1 MPGSAEDSRTAV
13 DTFPLPT
20 SMFVGRRDEL
30 ERALAL
36 LKEESLYLVYGL
48 AGIGK
53 TEFVYRL
60 VELAR
65 GMPRWSEAPAVLIR
79 VREGQSI
86 DDVLAMLRFACGEPS
101 APTDLAGDTAGSV
114 ADDLERLVR
123 VLDAS
128 AWIVVLDDLH
138 RIGVEAASRAIGFL
152 GRRVRRSRI
161 ICTSRVEIPVSSE
174 CAVPVTIRLPPLD
187 ETESV
192 VFSDAIARRLGIV
205 LPDPQAV
212 TRRAR
217 GSPFLIQ
224 REVVALAE
232 PRGGDEDVLE
242 ASLRSLSAEVQR
254 ALLTLAVTPDDS
266 LTLELVDDEA
276 VLGVLF
282 DRFLVERRLGH
293 FKIHDLV
300 RDAVLRRSSRTMI
313 EQARDRV
320 ARRLCARFQS
330 ARVPFDAVEAVRQF
344 VRAARHAEA
353 LRCVVA
359 SYRDLSAVGL
369 DHLLVPALQ
378 ELRVA
383 LPGATV
389 SIDLYL
395 ARIQIRRSL
404 IDEAQETLARLGR
417 DRKGATSWR
426 YLALAGTVAQRLGE
440 LARAEDF
447 FQRARRHARDPADR
461 ARLSLA
467 LAMVLALRG
476 ELRAAERLL
485 DKMRPAGGGRP
496 ASEPL
501 RWSWARILCLLLEQ
515 RFAEAVEVAEV
526 ARRQTP
532 ATQQQDVL
540 VLAAML
546 ESLARAETDDID
558 GARRLIDD
566 VIDPAVTRGGLREQI
581 ANLFRGVVWWAEGQL
596 HRARV
601 ALEESYG
608 FMKAHRDEVTACVV
622 GHYLGRTVLAL
633 GDVRR
638 AQLILDE
645 TTARAEQLGL
655 VSLAPA
661 GAVLAARAALSAG
674 APERA
679 LAACEALR
687 ARAPVSRYALRA
699 ASCIA
704 AIAHAMLD
712 HRAEASAHLDAALQD
727 ITAEPETLLDAAE
740 VAMMLQRP
748 DAVIECAARALTY
761 FTERK
766 RAYLQARACV
776 SLAAGYAA
784 STTAETL
791 PIVPELLGRA
801 DELIASTGAAHLA
814 LRAGLVRMAV
824 ALRRGDRTLADSLRC
839 ELIGRADSMMLRL
852 LLAGEDTKAPS
863 GILNVLHFLGLA
875 PVARF
880 EIVAHESVLL
890 GTAADIERQRQQR
903 DLMVDLD
910 AGTLFA
916 KSSGTTI
923 KGRPVVC
930 GIIAALVGEK
940 SAVVSAEVLY
950 RRAWGVAEYHPL
962 RHANSLYV
970 AINRTR
976 KVLERLLGRNDAIE
990 SLPGGWRLADGLD
1003 ICVVRA
1009 ANTRAD
1015 EEPSAIHRSS
1025 RN

>member
-1 MPGSAEDSRTAV
+1 MPGSTEKHKAAV
-13 DTFPLPT
+13 DAFPLPT
-20 SMFVGRRDEL
+20 AMFVGRRDEL

-36 LKEESLYLVYGL
+36 LKDESLYLVYGL

-65 GMPRWSEAPAVLIR
+65 AMPRWSEAPAVLVR
-79 VREGQSI
+79 VRDGQSI

-101 APTDLAGDTAGSV
+101 APSDLAGDTAGSV

-123 VLDAS
+123 VLDAR
-128 AWIVVLDDLH
+128 ARFVVFDDLH
-138 RIGVEAASRAIGFL
+138 RIGVEAASHAIGFL

-161 ICTSRVEIPVSSE
+161 ICTSRVEIALSSE

-187 ETESV
+187 EPDSV

-205 LPDPQAV
+205 LPDPQAI

-232 PRGGDEDVLE
+232 PRRDDEDVLE
-242 ASLRSLSAEVQR
+242 ASLRSLSAEAQQ
-254 ALLTLAVTPDDS
+254 ALLMLAVTPDDS

-276 VLGVLF
+276 VFGVLF

-300 RDAVLRRSSRTMI
+300 RDAVLRRSSRAMI
-313 EQARDRV
+313 EQARERV
-320 ARRLCARFQS
+320 ARRLCARYRS
-330 ARVPFDAVEAVRQF
+330 DRVPFDAVEAVRQF
-344 VRAARHAEA
+344 VRASCPADA
-353 LRCVVA
+353 LHCIVA

-378 ELRVA
+378 ELRAA
-383 LPGATV
+383 LPNAGV
-389 SIDLYL
+389 SIDLFL
-395 ARIQIRRSL
+395 ARIQTRRSL
-404 IDEAQETLARLGR
+404 IDEAQETLARLSG
-417 DRKGATSWR
+417 DRKGVTSWR

-447 FQRARRHARDPADR
+447 FQRARNRARDPADR

-476 ELRAAERLL
+476 EHRAAERIL
-485 DKMRPAGGGRP
+485 DKLRPAVGRP
-496 ASEPL
+496 AREPM

-515 RFAEAVEVAEV
+515 RFEEAIEVAEA
-526 ARRQTP
+526 ARRRAP
-532 ATQQQDVL
+532 APQQQDVL

-546 ESLARAETDDID
+546 ESLARAEADDID
-558 GARRLIDD
+558 GARRLIDE
-566 VIDPAVTRGGLREQI
+566 VIDPAVTRGALREQI

-601 ALEESYG
+601 ALEESYA
-608 FMKAHRDEVTACVV
+608 FMKAHRDEVTACIV

-633 GDVRR
+633 GDTRR

-645 TTARAEQLGL
+645 TTARAEHLGL

-674 APERA
+674 APERG
-679 LAACEALR
+679 LAACESLL
-687 ARAPVSRYALRA
+687 ARASLSRYAARA
-699 ASCIA
+699 ARSVA

-712 HRAEASAHLDAALQD
+712 HRAEGSAHLDAVLQD
-727 ITAEPETLLDAAE
+727 GAAEPETLLDAAE

-748 DAVIECAARALTY
+748 DAVIECAGRTLPY

-766 RAYLQARACV
+766 RAYLEARACV
-776 SLAAGYAA
+776 SLAAGYAV
-784 STTAETL
+784 STAGETL
-791 PIVPELLGRA
+791 PIVPQLLGRA
-801 DELIASTGAAHLA
+801 DELIASTGATHLA
-814 LRAGLVRMAV
+814 VRVGLVRMAV
-824 ALRRGDRTLADSLRC
+824 ALRQGDRTLADSLRC
-839 ELIGRADSMMLRL
+839 DLIGRADSMMLRA
-852 LLAGEDTKAPS
+852 LLAGGDAKAPS
-863 GILNVLHFLGLA
+863 GILGLLHFLGLA
-875 PVARF
+875 QVARF
-880 EIVAHESVLL
+880 EIVARESAWL
-890 GTAADIERQRQQR
+890 GTATEVERQRRHR
-903 DLMVDLD
+903 DLVVDLD
-910 AGTLFA
+910 AGVLFA
-916 KSSGTTI
+916 RGSGATV

-930 GIIAALVGEK
+930 GIIAALVGEN
-940 SAVVSAEVLY
+940 SAVVSADVLY

-970 AINRTR
+970 AVNRTR
-976 KVLERLLGRNDAIE
+976 KVLGRLLGRNDAIE
-990 SLPGGWRLADGLD
+990 SLPGGWRLGDGID
-1003 ICVVRA
+1003 ICTIRA
-1009 ANTRAD
+1009 VKARVA
-1015 EEPSAIHRSS
+1015 EGSQRSI